1 MDVHWA
7 WRPPRIR
14 ADSKFEKHCRTHD
27 LTWSSH
33 VAVVDL
39 GGLDYPLL
47 ALLVRL
53 YLYTISGLSSDLEH
67 L

>member
-7 WRPPRIR
+7 WRPPRIC
-14 ADSKFEKHCRTHD
+14 ADS
-27 LTWSSH
+27 
-33 VAVVDL
+33 
-39 GGLDYPLL
+39 LL
-47 ALLVRL
+47 ALLVRP